1 MESLAEAYLSRCLGG
16 CVEVHGCHCHSPQV
30 PTTSLRRPKP
40 HYMTLPAQAVRCR
53 LAHLKPAGSVSV
65 LTTHPFSLS
74 LSPPLSLSHRLSLS
88 HPPSLSLILTD
99 LEHSGISATLP
110 DDQGQANSS
119 GHLICEGQRSSLH
132 HICILHINSSS
143 TGIKLVSAF

>member
-1 MESLAEAYLSRCLGG
+1 MESLAEVYLSCCLGG

-74 LSPPLSLSHRLSLS
+74 LTASLS

-143 TGIKLVSAF
+143 TGIKLVSAFF